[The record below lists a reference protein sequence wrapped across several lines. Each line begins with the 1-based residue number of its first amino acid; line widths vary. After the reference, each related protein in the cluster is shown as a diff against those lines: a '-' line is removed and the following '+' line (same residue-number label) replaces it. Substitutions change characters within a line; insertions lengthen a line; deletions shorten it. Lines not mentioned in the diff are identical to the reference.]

1 MFLISTGSV
10 HSEVVEK
17 REGEDDQEAQG
28 TTQKYVFLFLLF
40 YEQFQQ
46 QKKVDSMIAE
56 LVETL
61 RLSMK
66 ETKKLTNSITD
77 IDRADK
83 MDQLMNLFK
92 SRVPLKSCFYE
103 CF

>member
-1 MFLISTGSV
+1 
-10 HSEVVEK
+10 
-17 REGEDDQEAQG
+17 
-28 TTQKYVFLFLLF
+28 
-40 YEQFQQ
+40 
-46 QKKVDSMIAE
+46 MIAE

-92 SRVPLKSCFYE
+92 SRVLLKS
-103 CF
+103 